1 MKITKLTSCF
11 FLYISTALFLLTPLP
26 SFAFQ
31 PLDIFYSNDI
41 GGHTEPCG

>member
-1 MKITKLTSCF
+1 MSIARKNSF
-11 FLYISTALFLLTPLP
+11 FPMIICMGLLFFAPLDCL
-26 SFAFQ
+26 AFQ